1 MRKLKKRYMLDAMDE
16 AILRLL
22 STNARASL
30 SALAVPLK
38 ITRVAIG
45 DRIKRMEKAG
55 IIKYYTVVV
64 DWDKVVEA
72 DEILAEMGDL
82 GELKEVIRELERHSQ
97 GSMQHLQME
106 QEGLDEPGQS

>member
-1 MRKLKKRYMLDAMDE
+1 MTNEETEKKVHAGRDGRGDPAPAVDKCQ
-16 AILRLL
+16 
-22 STNARASL
+22 ASL

-72 DEILAEMGDL
+72 DEILAEMGNL
-82 GELKEVIRELERHSQ
+82 GELKEINQ
-97 GSMQHLQME
+97 
-106 QEGLDEPGQS
+106 